1 MRRYGADQQALASM
15 MITPERAPDLMQ
27 PTQSPE
33 RIWIEPMEVLPQA
46 IQAPMQQST
55 FTPIISGIGSAAGSL
70 ASINWASLGKQ
81 SYTPPPKFG
90 PAF

>member
-27 PTQSPE
+27 PTQAPE
-33 RIWIEPMEVLPQA
+33 RIWMEPMEVLPQA

-70 ASINWASLGKQ
+70 ASIDWKNIGKR
-81 SYTPPPKFG
+81 
-90 PAF
+90 